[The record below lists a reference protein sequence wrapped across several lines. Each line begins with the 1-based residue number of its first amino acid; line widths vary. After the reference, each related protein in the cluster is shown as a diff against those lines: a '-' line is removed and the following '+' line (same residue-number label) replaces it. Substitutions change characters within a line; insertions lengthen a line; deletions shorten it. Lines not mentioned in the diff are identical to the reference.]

1 MVNALMTSDLP
12 PSPGV
17 AFSALL
23 IAAGTVGFGG
33 ALGAIFAAGDVVN
46 EDRKLRSIQG
56 FWLSL
61 DWYANNTAAI
71 DSVITKSVL
80 VNGGMMDDI

>member
-1 MVNALMTSDLP
+1 
-12 PSPGV
+12 
-17 AFSALL
+17 L
-23 IAAGTVGFGG
+23 IAAGTVGLGG

-56 FWLSL
+56 LLSWL

-71 DSVITKSVL
+71 DSVITKRVL
-80 VNGGMMDDI
+80 VKGGMMNDIYSEWIDGMTTLRWWRCVF